1 MPGKSALLAGAS
13 GLVGSRCLAQLLA
26 DPTYGRVVA
35 LGRRQLPH
43 TDAKLE
49 QQVIDFDRLGAEGVP
64 FPSVD
69 DVFCC
74 LGTTMKRAGSREAFR
89 RVDFTY
95 IVSLA
100 AQALQHGARQFLL
113 VSALGANPRSG
124 IFYNR
129 VKGETEAAVARLP
142 FVGRQIFRPS
152 LLVGERTERRA
163 GERAGSVV
171 LQALSLALR
180 GPLRKLRPI
189 GADFVARAMVEV
201 ARRAPPGVNYYAS
214 DAIARLGRP

>member
-1 MPGKSALLAGAS
+1 MPGRTALIAGAS
-13 GLVGSRCLAQLLA
+13 GLVGSQCLAQLLA
-26 DPTYGRVVA
+26 DPTYSRIVA
-35 LGRRQLPH
+35 LVRRLLPH
-43 TDAKLE
+43 TDPKLE
-49 QQVIDFDRLGAEGVP
+49 QLVTDFDRLGAEGV
-64 FPSVD
+64 SVPAAD

-95 IVSLA
+95 VVSLA
-100 AQALQHGARQFLL
+100 AQARQQGAGQFLL

-142 FVGRQIFRPS
+142 FPGRQIFRPS
-152 LLVGERTERRA
+152 ILVGERAEHRRA
-163 GERAGSVV
+163 ERAGIVV
-171 LQALSLALR
+171 LRALSGAMW
-180 GPLRKLRPI
+180 GPLRRFRPV
-189 GADFVARAMVEV
+189 GADTVARAMVAV
-201 ARRAPPGVNYYAS
+201 AHRAPPGVNIYES